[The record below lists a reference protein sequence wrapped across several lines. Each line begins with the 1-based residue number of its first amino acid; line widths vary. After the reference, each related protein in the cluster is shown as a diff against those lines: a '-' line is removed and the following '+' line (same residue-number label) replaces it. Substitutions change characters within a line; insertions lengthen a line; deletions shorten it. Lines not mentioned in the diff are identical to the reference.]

1 MKKITVVLILTAVFL
16 ALFSCGEQ
24 ESPAAYLPSI
34 RFDNIPLQSYTV
46 AINAKDDSA
55 VSDGPGSELTPAD
68 IIKIYISEIT
78 FTPVSSGKIEI
89 RNGSD
94 KNVDFNIAF
103 EGVYTEN
110 GEKTEYTESD
120 LSSLPAGKYVIC
132 ARVVKKTSDSHE
144 SYYMFVGIEK
154 N

>member
-16 ALFSCGEQ
+16 ALFYCGEQ

-34 RFDNIPLQSYTV
+34 RYDNIPLQSYTV
-46 AINAKDDSA
+46 AINAKDDT
-55 VSDGPGSELTPAD
+55 VISDGPGSEHSPAEL
-68 IIKIYISEIT
+68 IALNKSEIT
-78 FTPVSSGKIEI
+78 FTEISSGKVEI

-94 KNVDFNIAF
+94 KNVDFSIF
-103 EGVYTEN
+103 FIGVYTEN
-110 GEKTEYTESD
+110 GEKTEYTKSD

-132 ARVVKKTSDSHE
+132 AKVAKKAFGKEE
-144 SYYMFVGIEK
+144 SYYLFAGIEK